1 MIGMFDRPDPRRVAR
16 LTVPRHLRGGEL
28 ELHLAHVLDLSPL
41 GARIT
46 HLAPLH
52 EGVVCYVDLPP
63 ALGRVRLTGRVV
75 WTRLRGTEQTLEG
88 ERRCQHESGIEFTNL
103 TPDQQT
109 ALVAALATLQAAQNT
124 PHREGSR

>member
-1 MIGMFDRPDPRRVAR
+1 MVAMPDRRRVAR

-28 ELHLAHVLDLSPL
+28 ELHLVHVLDLSPL

-46 HLAPLH
+46 HLEPLH

-88 ERRCQHESGIEFTNL
+88 ERRCHHESGIEFTNL

-109 ALVAALATLQAAQNT
+109 ALAAALATLQAAQDT
-124 PHREGSR
+124 PDREASR